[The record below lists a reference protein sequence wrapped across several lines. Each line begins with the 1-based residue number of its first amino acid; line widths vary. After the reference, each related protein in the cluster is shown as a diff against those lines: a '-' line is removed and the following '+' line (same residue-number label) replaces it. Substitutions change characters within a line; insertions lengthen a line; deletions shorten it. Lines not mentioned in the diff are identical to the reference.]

1 MAVFK
6 RLVWSFLLLVVWIE
20 GCFAKIDVVGRSVE
34 SSEWSTLG
42 IGAPSSVFF
51 SPSRT
56 GPLYL
61 GTDIGVVAALSR
73 DKGRI
78 LWRYLPPEFSE
89 SVSKIIL
96 NEHDRYLAAE
106 SIQKSGMISIR
117 VFSSS
122 DGTLLWQREVC
133 KLSGKAKV
141 HVEIVGDEQ
150 LGILCC
156 DNEISLRSLRDGSII
171 AEMTSCEASDLVQGI
186 GSWKDESGDTVASVI
201 GFNELSKK
209 TFIADLQSTQ
219 MSTEQGMLTFT
230 RRKEFEDISSCDRD
244 GFVQIN
250 RYMFACSAENALY
263 LFDLRAQ
270 SSHTVH
276 DSQPYKIDSSYPIS
290 SDTMQYR
297 DAFGEVRVV
306 NLESFETFALS
317 DVSIAHN
324 ELCASGDIIATSK
337 IQSEGKELT
346 ISMYRASESSTFID
360 APDEKV
366 AGSVRRCYLS
376 SFTSEIVSVTSG
388 GDVVMSSFD
397 KNKQSIKWIREE
409 AIAYVTDAMFG
420 SSLPNEEGDDGD
432 WTSTSFAQHWYD
444 WIRSKLFEHVSTEEH
459 RAVVLLSSKGKM
471 FGLSTK
477 DGKKLWSR
485 EIASSEVSWNSRL
498 FKLDDS
504 RVAAVSSAT
513 WTSIAE
519 FLNTTSGEEYAKPF
533 SERFAFVNS
542 IPLNS
547 SLVILGSNGEN
558 IAAPDSKKEENLRD
572 VYWVNSNRDGKSIQG
587 YRAGEVISGGWQVAP
602 PPGER
607 FALLKSIPEEG
618 EFIASATR
626 PTGNR
631 RVLHKY
637 INRMAVAAITSPE
650 EGDQGVTVYLIDA
663 VRGKVLDT
671 AHHVNGTGPVSLVRC
686 ENWIVYSF
694 WDVARKSDQIYVI
707 DYFEPRQDWFPK
719 EIGPAVLK
727 AVTGGEIEK
736 ELPTTPH
743 AIPNPVAARIGFEVD
758 GRITGLDVTTTE
770 RAITMRSIVVH
781 LDKSRIVVL
790 PKEVLDPRR
799 PVGVPTEEHRAEMLM
814 PYNPFISLL
823 VGSVYASKDL
833 LIPGLRNSFTAPVR
847 GRESSSHVLAS
858 GIDIFHT
865 VLAPAGK
872 FDALTDEFMYTTV
885 QIALVI
891 MIMSTLVL
899 RILSSKL
906 MRSRAWLQG

>member
-1 MAVFK
+1 
-6 RLVWSFLLLVVWIE
+6 
-20 GCFAKIDVVGRSVE
+20 
-34 SSEWSTLG
+34 
-42 IGAPSSVFF
+42 
-51 SPSRT
+51 
-56 GPLYL
+56 
-61 GTDIGVVAALSR
+61 
-73 DKGRI
+73 
-78 LWRYLPPEFSE
+78 
-89 SVSKIIL
+89 
-96 NEHDRYLAAE
+96 
-106 SIQKSGMISIR
+106 
-117 VFSSS
+117 
-122 DGTLLWQREVC
+122 
-133 KLSGKAKV
+133 
-141 HVEIVGDEQ
+141 
-150 LGILCC
+150 
-156 DNEISLRSLRDGSII
+156 
-171 AEMTSCEASDLVQGI
+171 MTSCEASDLLQAI
-186 GSWKDESGDTVASVI
+186 GSWKDESGDTITSVI
-201 GFNELSKK
+201 GFTEQTKK
-209 TFIADLQSTQ
+209 TFIADLHNTQ
-219 MSTEQGMLTFT
+219 MSTEQGVLMMKK
-230 RRKEFEDISSCDRD
+230 RKEFETISSCDSD
-244 GFVQIN
+244 GLVQIN

-263 LFDLRAQ
+263 LFDLRTQ
-270 SSHTVH
+270 SSRTVH

-290 SDTMQYR
+290 SSTMQYR

-306 NLESFETFALS
+306 DLESFETRALS
-317 DVSIAHN
+317 DVSIVHN
-324 ELCASGDIIATSK
+324 ELCASGDIVATSK
-337 IQSEGKELT
+337 IQDEGKEFA
-346 ISMYRASESSTFID
+346 ISTYRASESSTFID
-360 APDEKV
+360 SPDDKL

-376 SFTSEIVSVTSG
+376 SSTSEIVSVTAG

-397 KNKQSIKWIREE
+397 KNKQTIQWIREE
-409 AIAYVTDAMFG
+409 AIAYVTDARFG
-420 SSLPNEEGDDGD
+420 STLPNEEGDDGD
-432 WTSTSFAQHWYD
+432 WTSDSFAQHWYD
-444 WIRSKLFEHVSTEEH
+444 WFRSKLFQHVSTEEH
-459 RAVVLLSSKGKM
+459 RVVVLLSSKGKM

-485 EIASSEVSWNSRL
+485 EIASSEVSWKSRL

-558 IAAPDSKKEENLRD
+558 ISAPDSKKEENLHD

-631 RVLHKY
+631 KVLHKY
-637 INRMAVAAITSPE
+637 VNRMAVAAITSPVE
-650 EGDQGVTVYLIDA
+650 KKTGVTVYLIDA

-694 WDVARKSDQIYVI
+694 WDVARRSDQIYVI
-707 DYFEPRQDWFPK
+707 DYFEPKKDWFPK
-719 EIGPAVLK
+719 EIGAAMLN
-727 AVTGGEIEK
+727 AVTGVEIEK

-781 LDKSRIVVL
+781 LDKSRIVVV

-799 PVGVPTEEHRAEMLM
+799 PIGVPTEEHRAEMLM
-814 PYNPFISLL
+814 SYKPYISLL

-833 LIPGLRNSFTAPVR
+833 LIPNLSHSFTAAVR
-847 GRESSSHVLAS
+847 GRESSSHILAS

-885 QIALVI
+885 QVVLVI
-891 MIMSTLVL
+891 MIIGTIVL
-899 RILSSKL
+899 RILSSRL
-906 MRSRAWLQG
+906 MTTRAWLQS